1 MPHITETYACILWV
15 FFMIILLRINFLISL
30 EIYSTPNPQKYIA
43 SLHTELSND
52 FLLICTPQDLL
63 HMPFSLFYVN
73 QFFNKHHQIWI
84 TFDNI
89 FVFQNLMKY
98 DVELKILYCSTCSFN
113 NCNCAFTLNIF
124 SNKFPNKLSC

>member
-1 MPHITETYACILWV
+1 MPTHYWNICVYSVSVFYDNFVTYQL
-15 FFMIILLRINFLISL
+15 FNFSGNLLNSKPT
-30 EIYSTPNPQKYIA
+30 EIYCIITYRAFQWFSFDLY
-43 SLHTELSND
+43 
-52 FLLICTPQDLL
+52 PQDLL
-63 HMPFSLFYVN
+63 HMPYSLFYVN